1 MPLKHK
7 SLKSW
12 YFVTLVVVMSI
23 LIFTGCGYRRP
34 RGVPTTGTVTLDGD
48 PVASATIYFHKVGGG
63 RPAFGSTDENGVF
76 FVSSYGGKDGLSAG
90 DYKVTVAKE
99 VSKAKYKKIFEKAEQ
114 RKKDAERASA
124 DDQERASD
132 AGANMDFGEA
142 AYENLLPEIYED
154 KSTTPF
160 TITIDVS
167 GKSLNLELK
176 SAE

>member
-1 MPLKHK
+1 MP
-7 SLKSW
+7 
-12 YFVTLVVVMSI
+12 
-23 LIFTGCGYRRP
+23 
-34 RGVPTTGTVTLDGD
+34 
-48 PVASATIYFHKVGGG
+48 
-63 RPAFGSTDENGVF
+63 
-76 FVSSYGGKDGLSAG
+76 
-90 DYKVTVAKE
+90 
-99 VSKAKYKKIFEKAEQ
+99 KAKYKKIFEKAEQ

-132 AGANMDFGEA
+132 AGANMEFGEA